1 MKQIDL
7 LRLKSF
13 ELALALA
20 LATSLLE
27 DYLFASLELGGCE
40 KNKLN
45 RTNIHSY
52 ETVPMGNHLNI

>member
-13 ELALALA
+13 ELALALALA

-27 DYLFASLELGGCE
+27 DYLFASLELGD
-40 KNKLN
+40 K
-45 RTNIHSY
+45 
-52 ETVPMGNHLNI
+52 